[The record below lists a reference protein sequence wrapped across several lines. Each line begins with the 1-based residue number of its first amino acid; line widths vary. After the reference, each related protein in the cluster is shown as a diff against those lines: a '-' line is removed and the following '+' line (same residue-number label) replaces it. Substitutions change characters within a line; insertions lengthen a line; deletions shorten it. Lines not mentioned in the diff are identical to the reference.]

1 MGRMLEDLRCDK
13 GGLMDQ
19 IRPTEGIAPAKGCQP
34 SSLLEVKDL
43 VMRFPITRGVVLRRK
58 IGAVHAVEDVSFSI
72 GQGEVLGLV
81 GESGCGKT
89 TVGRCVLR
97 VYRPLSGTVRFEGRD
112 LTHESQRR
120 LRSIR
125 RGMQVVFQD
134 SYASLNPR
142 MSVERI
148 ISEPLNIHRIGTRLE
163 RKARV
168 SELLDLVG
176 LEPAF
181 GNRYPHELSGGQR
194 QRIGLARALALNPKL
209 IVCDEPVSAL
219 DMSVQAQIINLLQSL
234 QRNLGL
240 SYLFIAHDL
249 SVVRHISDCIAVM
262 YLGRIMEVSPAAELY
277 ENPLHPYTYM
287 LLSAIPVPNPRVE
300 RARKRHVL
308 EGDVPSPIHPPKGC
322 VFHPRCFRAKDKC
335 AEDVPRLENRPS
347 GHQVACFFPLDG
359 QSSEEVGP

>member
-1 MGRMLEDLRCDK
+1 MEE
-13 GGLMDQ
+13 
-19 IRPTEGIAPAKGCQP
+19 IHSTEEIASVKNRQP
-34 SSLLEVKDL
+34 PSLLEVEDL
-43 VMRFPITRGVVLRRK
+43 VMRFPITRGVVLRRA
-58 IGAVHAVEDVSFSI
+58 IGAVHAVEGVSFSI

-97 VYRPLSGTVRFEGRD
+97 VYRPLSGTIRFEGRD
-112 LTHESQRR
+112 LTHETQRR

-142 MSVERI
+142 MNVERI
-148 ISEPLNIHRIGTRLE
+148 IAEPLNIHRIGTRLE
-163 RKARV
+163 RRERV
-168 SELLDLVG
+168 WELLDLVG

-194 QRIGLARALALNPKL
+194 QRIGVARALALNPKL

-219 DMSVQAQIINLLQSL
+219 DVSVQAQIINLLQSL

-249 SVVRHISDCIAVM
+249 SVVRHISDFIAVM
-262 YLGRIMEVSPAAELY
+262 YLGRIMEISPAAELY
-277 ENPLHPYTYM
+277 DDPLHPYTYM
-287 LLSAIPVPNPRVE
+287 LLSAIPVPNPRIE
-300 RARKRHVL
+300 RARKRRVL
-308 EGDVPSPIHPPKGC
+308 QGDVPSPINPPQGC
-322 VFHPRCFRAKDKC
+322 VFHPRCFRAREVC
-335 AEDVPRLENRPS
+335 AVRVPRLEDHS
-347 GHQVACFFPLDG
+347 GGRRAACFFPLG
-359 QSSEEVGP
+359 GRSSEEVGP